1 MSPPKRNGIDPNQR
15 YGSSG
20 KTGMELEFP
29 SDIDENTSWNK
40 SQEFPPKFVMYQE
53 IKVHTK
59 ESNHS
64 CIPLAV

>member
-29 SDIDENTSWNK
+29 SDIDENTS
-40 SQEFPPKFVMYQE
+40 
-53 IKVHTK
+53 
-59 ESNHS
+59 
-64 CIPLAV
+64 